1 MKKFTQSIMS
11 RIKSRDPL
19 SLVKNKTSFLKRNT
33 KEEWMERHIRTYFY
47 KIKTSK
53 KNTQKL

>member
-1 MKKFTQSIMS
+1 MKKFTQSIMN

-19 SLVKNKTSFLKRNT
+19 SIEKNKTSFLKRNT
-33 KEEWMERHIRTYFY
+33 KEGWVDRHIRTYFY

-53 KNTQKL
+53 KNTHKL